1 MDQSLEL
8 TCDGPVFYPGGGG
21 GGGGNGNDHSQ
32 ICVVKNESQPPSPRA
47 DSTFTRYKDA
57 YFKAWLNTRNILQH
71 CWNML

>member
-1 MDQSLEL
+1 MDQY
-8 TCDGPVFYPGGGG
+8 FIQGGG